1 VSAVLRSSFRFR
13 RLAAC
18 YTLDELGNWLGEVAL
33 ALIVYGVTGSP
44 VATAAL
50 FVAARFLPALGAPP
64 LLARLEAAQRRD
76 LLRLLF
82 VAEAATFA
90 VLAVC
95 AQAALV
101 PFVLAIAVLDGTLA
115 RAGRATIRAAT
126 AAEFPD
132 ADDLR
137 RANSVLNV
145 SFTANAALGPA
156 IAGAVVATLGTGP
169 ALWLDASS
177 FIAVALIAPRIALP
191 AGDGEAGEAGWRE
204 RLAAGLRYVRRNRAV
219 GGLMAGQAAAV
230 LFFSLVV
237 PIEVV
242 FVEATLGGGAAGYGA
257 LLASWGAG
265 MVVGAG
271 LFAVAKRVSP
281 GALIA
286 GSMLLVGLSYALIGI
301 SGSIVAACAASVVG
315 GVGNGI
321 QWVAVLNAIQQ
332 ATVQVMQL
340 RVMALYESITTAM
353 PAVGFA
359 LGGTIAALL
368 SPRAAYFAAAGG
380 VLVTLVVAG
389 AVLGAARRRARSP
402 GRKRYEASSRRFS
415 SAPS

>member
-1 VSAVLRSSFRFR
+1 VSDVLHSSPVFR

-33 ALIVYGVTGSP
+33 ALIVYAVTGSP

-101 PFVLAIAVLDGTLA
+101 PFVLAVGVLDGTLA

-132 ADDLR
+132 GEDLR

-156 IAGAVVATLGTGP
+156 IAGAVVALLGTGP
-169 ALWLDASS
+169 ALWLDAAS
-177 FIAVALIAPRIALP
+177 FVAVAVIAPRVALP
-191 AGDGEAGEAGWRE
+191 ADSDEGEEAGWRE
-204 RLAAGLRYVRRNRAV
+204 RLGAGLRYVRGHRAV

-257 LLASWGAG
+257 LLASWGTG
-265 MVVGAG
+265 MVLGAG
-271 LFAVAKRVSP
+271 VFAVARRVP
-281 GALIA
+281 AAALIV
-286 GSMLLVGLSYALIGI
+286 GSTLLVGVSYALIGL

-315 GVGNGI
+315 GVGNGV
-321 QWVAVLNAIQQ
+321 QWVAVLNALQQ
-332 ATVQVMQL
+332 ATARTMQL

-359 LGGTIAALL
+359 LGGAIAVLL

-389 AVLGAARRRARSP
+389 AVLRTARRRPVRVARSADAV
-402 GRKRYEASSRRFS
+402 G
-415 SAPS
+415 APLA